1 PGQTI
6 DKAQMWGERVRKDIA
21 SAIADIDEKRLTVT
35 ISIGLAQANSYD
47 KADTLS
53 RNAQSALRLASE
65 KTNAVVVF
73 S

>member
-1 PGQTI
+1 
-6 DKAQMWGERVRKDIA
+6 
-21 SAIADIDEKRLTVT
+21 VT
-35 ISIGLAQANSYD
+35 ISIGLAQASPYD